1 MTEHADAPI
10 DLELVRTYINDHVT
24 GATAVSARVARM
36 SRNPDAG
43 ADAPLLAELARQL
56 REERDVHEA
65 TARDLGFTMSRW
77 KHLGAAL
84 AERVARLKP
93 DGRWTRRSP
102 LSLVL
107 ELEILRS
114 GLEGKRLG
122 WVTLREHA
130 DVLGLDVDRLDAL
143 VARSREQADTVE
155 AIAARARERA
165 FAAEGER
172 TSADDA

>member
-1 MTEHADAPI
+1 MTDHDDAI
-10 DLELVRTYINDHVT
+10 DLELVRTYLNDHIT

-43 ADAPLLAELARQL
+43 EDAPLLAELAAQL
-56 REERDVHEA
+56 REERDLHEA
-65 TARDLGFTMSRW
+65 TARDLGLTMSRW
-77 KHLGAAL
+77 KHVGAAL

-122 WVTLREHA
+122 WVTLLEHA
-130 DVLGLDVDRLDAL
+130 EALELDAARLDAL
-143 VARSREQADTVE
+143 VARSRRQADTVE
-155 AIAARARERA
+155 GIAARARERA
-165 FAAEGER
+165 FAAPGEAV
-172 TSADDA
+172 SADHA